1 MYLTATRRL
10 GIVLVLL
17 WSIAL
22 VGCDDEDIS
31 SIEDVDFQT
40 LFEVEETEFSVT
52 AGQPNEPAQFELS
65 YQGLQDRPTLSSDAS
80 DLNIEVAEEIG
91 DPESGETVWAVTYT
105 GSMDESSIAETMTVS
120 GEGDT
125 GTVSEDIEVQVQN
138 PLRTSQEAFTFVAG
152 QSPQPSI
159 TVDYEGIESAPV
171 LEADGA
177 PVDIELVTDE
187 GDPQDGGSRT
197 WLLEYTEPI
206 DGDSVTEVLQLV
218 SESGSAS
225 YSRAIE
231 VQFNNAI
238 TVSSDFSSEFI
249 SVEDF
254 ETEFSVPEVEDQ
266 GATTS
271 SIEQAAAENS
281 IGLNALEIDAAAGD
295 PVTLV
300 REASLPDLNVLSFLV
315 RPDPNDEINLTLIL
329 EEEVDGEI
337 VEREV
342 GLLIEP
348 GSEWVQYEVALDA
361 LLEDFNPVA
370 ERADGNG
377 PLQSISFVTGS
388 DVSYAIDDVMMGTT
402 DGPQAEINDFE
413 VTNSAYGSFSDI
425 ELDFSDVV
433 EEGSPGFTSR
443 SFSYAEGG
451 NFFGYNFNNNGADI
465 FFANAENG
473 DLVLSMGQ
481 VSEDFGLYTFV
492 ETPEGAGGYG
502 FDSGQTIEIEASD
515 GWQEVRIPL
524 SELGDDPSALLDS
537 GIGNIGFEL
546 RREDEDAEEPL
557 ELLIDDIRLDAT
569 GN

>member
-1 MYLTATRRL
+1 MYPTATRLL
-10 GIVLVLL
+10 GVALVLL
-17 WSIAL
+17 WSVTL
-22 VGCDDEDIS
+22 VGCDDEIS
-31 SIEDVDFQT
+31 SVEDLDIQSLADFDASELTVLAGNPSEPTQ
-40 LFEVEETEFSVT
+40 FDVT
-52 AGQPNEPAQFELS
+52 
-65 YQGLQDRPTLSSDAS
+65 YQGLDTAPELTTSSDQ
-80 DLNIEVAEEIG
+80 LQVEVAEEEG
-91 DPESGETVWAVTYT
+91 DLETGTTTWDVLYT
-105 GSMDESSIAETMTVS
+105 GSVDGSGLSESLTLSVQGDAENLEET
-120 GEGDT
+120 
-125 GTVSEDIEVQVQN
+125 IPVQVQN

-197 WLLEYTEPI
+197 WLLEYAEPI

-377 PLQSISFVTGS
+377 PLQSISFITGS

-425 ELDFSDVV
+425 ELDFSEVV

-443 SFSYAEGG
+443 SFSYTEGG

-492 ETPEGAGGYG
+492 ETPEGAGGYN
-502 FDSGQTIEIEASD
+502 FDAGQTVEIEASD

>member
-1 MYLTATRRL
+1 MYPTATRLL
-10 GIVLVLL
+10 GVALVLL
-17 WSIAL
+17 WSVTL
-22 VGCDDEDIS
+22 VGCDDEIS
-31 SIEDVDFQT
+31 SVEDLDIQSLADFDASELTVLAGNPSEPTQ
-40 LFEVEETEFSVT
+40 FDVT
-52 AGQPNEPAQFELS
+52 
-65 YQGLQDRPTLSSDAS
+65 YQGLDTAPELTTSSDQ
-80 DLNIEVAEEIG
+80 LQVEVAEEEG
-91 DPESGETVWAVTYT
+91 SLETGSTTWNVLYT
-105 GSMDESSIAETMTVS
+105 GSVDGSGLSESLTLSVQGDAENLEET
-120 GEGDT
+120 
-125 GTVSEDIEVQVQN
+125 IPVQVQN

-197 WLLEYTEPI
+197 WLLEYAEPI

-524 SELGDDPSALLDS
+524 SELGDDPSALLNP